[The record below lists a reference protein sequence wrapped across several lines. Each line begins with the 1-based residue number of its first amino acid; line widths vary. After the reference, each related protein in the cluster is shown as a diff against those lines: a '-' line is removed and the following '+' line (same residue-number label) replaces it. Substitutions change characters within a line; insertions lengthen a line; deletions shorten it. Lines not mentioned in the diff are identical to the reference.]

1 MPGPRS
7 LAALWAGKAV
17 RLGLVAAR
25 RGATALPG
33 LVALALDPRLLR
45 AVGTS
50 LAHGA
55 VCVTGTNGKTTT
67 ARMLAAMAR
76 EAGWAPVHN
85 RAGSNLDRG
94 IAATLLADATWRGV
108 PRSDVGV
115 FEVDEASVTR
125 VLAGLA
131 PRVVVVTN
139 LFRDQL
145 DRYGELDALARRMAA
160 AIAALPPTTTLVLN
174 ADDPLV
180 TVLGDRHRGAVTF
193 FGIDDPGIGTS
204 DARDGGDDSGARI
217 SRLGV
222 RTAGARDGGDGTGT
236 RIDDPGIDTSGA
248 RGGGEGHSAP
258 IGGPG
263 SGASVARD
271 VGDGT
276 DIHTR
281 PDATGGAAGR
291 TISDAT
297 RCPRCRAPLAYR
309 RVVLAHEGDWSCA
322 ACGFA
327 RPSRDVAATR
337 VAQEA
342 GGLTLTVA
350 GEPIH
355 VPLRGAYN
363 AANAL
368 AALAAAAALGIPRDA
383 AVRALATFR
392 PAFGRQE
399 TLDVDGR
406 RVRLLL
412 VKNPAGFDAA
422 VASLA
427 APERS
432 LQPAV
437 ASLAT
442 TERSLRLLVA
452 LSDRDA
458 DGRDVSWIWDCD
470 VERLAPAVEHAVV
483 TGLRAEDLALRLKY
497 AGLARE
503 RTRVTA
509 RWRPALEGAIA
520 ATPRGGELVVLA
532 TYTAMQALR
541 AELARAGHASRF
553 WED

>member
-7 LAALWAGKAV
+7 LAAVWAGKAV

-33 LVALALDPRLLR
+33 LVALALDPGLLG
-45 AVGTS
+45 AVGS
-50 LAHGA
+50 SFAHGA
-55 VCVTGTNGKTTT
+55 ACVTGTNGKTTT

-94 IAATLLADATWRGV
+94 IAATLIADATWRGV
-108 PRSDVGV
+108 PRSDTGV

-160 AIAALPPTTTLVLN
+160 AVAALPPTTTLVLN

-180 TVLGDRHRGAVTF
+180 TVLGDRHRGPVTF

-204 DARDGGDDSGARI
+204 GARDGGDDSGARI
-217 SRLGV
+217 DDPGAGSS
-222 RTAGARDGGDGTGT
+222 GARDGGDGTGT
-236 RIDDPGIDTSGA
+236 RAG
-248 RGGGEGHSAP
+248 R
-258 IGGPG
+258 
-263 SGASVARD
+263 
-271 VGDGT
+271 
-276 DIHTR
+276 
-281 PDATGGAAGR
+281 DATVGAAGR

-309 RVVLAHEGDWSCA
+309 RVVLAHEGDWSCT
-322 ACGFA
+322 ACAFA
-327 RPSRDVAATR
+327 RPPRDVAATR
-337 VAQEA
+337 VALEA

-350 GEPIH
+350 GEPVR

-363 AANAL
+363 ASNAL
-368 AALAAAAALGIPRDA
+368 AALAAARALGIPGDA
-383 AVRALATFR
+383 AVRALAAFR

-399 TLDVDGR
+399 TLDVGGR
-406 RVRLLL
+406 QVRLLL

-427 APERS
+427 SPDR
-432 LQPAV
+432 
-437 ASLAT
+437 T
-442 TERSLRLLVA
+442 LRLLAA

-470 VERLAPAVEHAVV
+470 VERLVPAVEHAVV

-503 RTRVTA
+503 RTRVVV

-541 AELARAGHASRF
+541 AELARAGHATRF